1 MSSVSFSGL
10 RVLSLESRHAKEI
23 NKLIE
28 TYGGR
33 PVIAPALRE
42 VRLEPN
48 SHATAFA
55 AGLIDEQFDMVIFLT
70 GAGIRALFGAVES
83 TYPREQVVSALK
95 QVRVVAR
102 GPKPVAALTEFGLTP
117 DLVAPEPNTW
127 REVLRVLDDDAGP
140 EGLRSMRIAIQEYG
154 VPCTGL
160 LTGLRERG
168 ARVTRVPVYHWTLP
182 EDMAPLRAAAKM
194 LAGGEID
201 VILLTAAVQAEHL
214 LQVAAEIGLEEPLRG
229 KLDRMVIASVGPTTS
244 EHLGA
249 IGLRADLEA
258 SHPRMGFLVEE
269 AARKSAAILH
279 EKHVEP
285 GLDFL
290 HEIGSR
296 MAGSSPLRGVLMRTV
311 EFAASIVKCDS
322 CFVYILEDDE
332 LVLRASKNP
341 HPDELDH
348 LRLGLGEGITGWVAK
363 HRQPVA
369 IARSA
374 FHDPRFQLFNELPED
389 RYEAFL
395 SVPILCR
402 GRLVGVLNLQHRQPH
417 THTRS
422 EVRLLSTIG
431 FFVGAEIEMA
441 RLEEKSSQLSDEL
454 ESRKIVER
462 AKGILQRELRVS
474 EEEAYLTLR
483 RQSRQLRKSM
493 KEVAQAIIIEDG
505 SQGRKKSVV
514 EPVPPK

>member
-1 MSSVSFSGL
+1 MASASFNGL
-10 RVLSLESRHAKEI
+10 RVLSLESRHAREI
-23 NKLIE
+23 NRLIE
-28 TYGGR
+28 NYGGR
-33 PVIAPALRE
+33 PVVVPALRE
-42 VRLEPN
+42 IRLEPN
-48 SHATAFA
+48 SYAAEFA
-55 AGLIDEQFDMVIFLT
+55 AGLLDEQFDMVIFLT
-70 GAGIRALFGAVES
+70 GAGIRGLFRTLES
-83 TYPREQVVSALK
+83 VHPREQIVDALK
-95 QVRVVAR
+95 ASKLIAR
-102 GPKPVAALTEFGLTP
+102 GPKPAAALAEFGLKA
-117 DLVAPEPNTW
+117 DLTAPEPNTW
-127 REVLRVLDDDAGP
+127 REVLRVLDENVVA
-140 EGLRSMRIAIQEYG
+140 EGVGSASIAVQEYG

-168 ARVTRVPVYHWTLP
+168 ARVTRVPVYRWSLP
-182 EDMAPLRAAAKM
+182 EDRAPLRQAAQK
-194 LAGGEID
+194 LIDGQID
-201 VILLTAAVQAEHL
+201 VILLTAAVQVQHL
-214 LQVAAEIGLEEPLRG
+214 LQVAAESGLEESLRL

-249 IGLRADLEA
+249 IGLRADIEA

-279 EKHVEP
+279 EKHAEP

-296 MAGSSPLRGVLMRTV
+296 MAGSSPLRDALARTV
-311 EFAASIVKCDS
+311 EFAASVVKCDS

-341 HPDELDH
+341 HPDLVDH
-348 LRLGLGEGITGWVAK
+348 LRLALGEGITGWVAK
-363 HRQPVA
+363 HQQPVA
-369 IARSA
+369 ISRSA

-417 THTRS
+417 THTRR
-422 EVRLLSTIG
+422 EIRLLSTIG

-441 RLEEKSSQLSDEL
+441 RLEGKSSQLSDEL
-454 ESRKIVER
+454 ESRKLIER
-462 AKGILQRELRVS
+462 AKGILQRDLRVS

-493 KEVAQAIIIEDG
+493 KEIAQSIIRDEVKVP
-505 SQGRKKSVV
+505 RKKATG
-514 EPVPPK
+514 